1 MKTLLHIAVR
11 FFVVL
16 LLLNTSLFSENN
28 FNQEITTLAQTEEW
42 HRLLHFKDNE
52 SEIDDPKFFF
62 AEDGKT
68 NPASELQA
76 TIKRLISDKSD
87 DENSTLCY
95 YPSRSYW
102 ILEKIPQLNEKIYHP
117 KCKGLEKELKELG
130 AKYITVILASA
141 HINSPASAFGHTF
154 LRIDNN
160 PKTPLLSYSVNYAAQ
175 TTEENGLI
183 YAYQGIFGGYEGR
196 YTVAPYYEKLKTY
209 SNLEQRDIWEYRLKL
224 NQEEIERMVR
234 HIFEIRHFYADYLFL
249 AENCSYN
256 LLWLIDIAKNRDSIN
271 LTKQFHYKAI
281 PIDTIRAILDA
292 NLVDKVTYRPS
303 KRKKILALSE
313 PIKNNAT
320 ALNFAKSS
328 EYNLTQI
335 SSLSKEE
342 KRASLELATALLQIK
357 YAESE
362 ISKKV
367 YLPTFLTLLK
377 ARSRLG
383 KSTHREIPEPI
394 APSKSHKTAKTSLS
408 YGTQEEIRAK
418 IKFSYHDIYDNDA
431 GFVPGAYIDFLDTT
445 VTYKDEKLTLDELNL
460 LNIRSYAIQ
469 DSIFKPMSWEVS
481 LGGKRIF
488 DNELNGYVK
497 SGVGVTVGDEK
508 LYGYTTITPSLYFRD
523 HADYS
528 LSANVGLLYN
538 PSPTFKLGVT
548 ASDEWFNKHREIKRV
563 EPFIT
568 YSIDQSSALN
578 LKYEHEDIE
587 GEKQDNLQLSWF
599 WYF

>member
-1 MKTLLHIAVR
+1 MRTLLPIAVR

-28 FNQEITTLAQTEEW
+28 FNQEITKLAPTEEW
-42 HRLLHFKDNE
+42 HRLLHFKDGE

-76 TIKRLISDKSD
+76 TIERLISDKSD

-95 YPSRSYW
+95 YPSRSHW

-196 YTVAPYYEKLKTY
+196 YTVAPYYEKLKSY
-209 SNLEQRDIWEYRLKL
+209 SDLEQRDIWEYRLKL
-224 NQEEIERMVR
+224 NREEIDRMVR

-256 LLWLIDIAKNRDSIN
+256 LLWLIDIAKNRDNIN
-271 LTKQFHYKAI
+271 LTQQFHYKAI

-292 NLVDKVTYRPS
+292 DLVDRVTYRPS
-303 KRKKILALSE
+303 KRKKILALSK

-320 ALNFAKSS
+320 ALNFAKDG

-335 SSLSKEE
+335 GSLSKEE
-342 KRASLELATALLQIK
+342 KIASLELATALLQIK
-357 YAESE
+357 YAENE
-362 ISKKV
+362 VDKKF
-367 YLPTFLTLLK
+367 YLPQFLKLLK

-383 KSTHREIPEPI
+383 KSSHREIPEPI
-394 APSKSHKTAKTSLS
+394 DPSKSHKTAKTSLS

-445 VTYKDEKLTLDELNL
+445 VTYRDEKLTLDELNL

-488 DNELNGYVK
+488 DNELNGYLK
-497 SGVGVTVGDEK
+497 SGLGVTLGDEK
-508 LYGYTTITPSLYFRD
+508 LYGYTTLTPSLYFRD

-528 LSANVGLLYN
+528 LSANIGLLYN

-568 YSIDQSSALN
+568 YSLDPSSALN